1 MPSGVNVLLWCTAPP
16 SRFTANSFEHQR
28 STDAS
33 IINLT
38 PKGTCSVSDL
48 KAARNDI
55 RKPVTTAVSKT
66 PADPARTL
74 HGKTTQHPDRRQMQ
88 VRCAAL
94 LPDGLTMPATARF
107 PLLAY
112 AFACL
117 LGLFALGGY
126 WYGLGQPVVLPDVAS
141 ATHKLQ
147 CASYTPFDKDQ
158 SPFDQPFN
166 LRPERMDADLALLA
180 TRFECIRTYS
190 VTGLEALPALARK
203 HGLKLM
209 IGAWVNSNPVDTA
222 KEIELLIAEANANP
236 DVVSAVIVGN
246 EALLR
251 KEVTGPQ
258 LVKLIKQVKQSVKQP
273 VTYADVWEFWLQ
285 HPQIAPEV
293 DFLTIHLLPYWEDEP
308 SNIDAALQHV
318 AQVRQVFGNRFAP
331 KDVMIG
337 ETGWPSEGRQRET
350 ALPSRVNEARFIRGF
365 VAMAEQEGWHYNLIE
380 AFDQP
385 WKRGS
390 EGAVGGYWGLFDADR
405 QDKNILAGP
414 VSNLPLWPQWLAVG
428 GLVFLG
434 ALLLGGRVRSTRAAL
449 VLPLLGAVA
458 ACSIGTWGEL
468 ARVTSRSLDEW
479 LWAALLMALNLLVLA
494 HAALSLSARTGW
506 RERAFD
512 ALQRRAGW
520 LLAAAGFAGAVM
532 MLGLVFEPRYRSFPS
547 AALLLPALVYLIRP
561 VSAPRREIALLAF
574 IIGAGIAPQL
584 YREGLFNQQAWGW
597 ALVSG
602 LLVAALWRSL
612 RVRHG

>member
-1 MPSGVNVLLWCTAPP
+1 
-16 SRFTANSFEHQR
+16 
-28 STDAS
+28 
-33 IINLT
+33 
-38 PKGTCSVSDL
+38 
-48 KAARNDI
+48 
-55 RKPVTTAVSKT
+55 
-66 PADPARTL
+66 
-74 HGKTTQHPDRRQMQ
+74 MQ

-107 PLLAY
+107 PFLAY

-126 WYGLGQPVVLPDVAS
+126 WYGLGQPVLLPDVAS

-236 DVVSAVIVGN
+236 DVVTAVIVGN

-251 KEVTGPQ
+251 KEVTTQQ
-258 LVKLIKQVKQSVKQP
+258 LVSLIDRVKSQVKQP
-273 VTYADVWEFWLQ
+273 VTYADVWEFWQ
-285 HPQIAPEV
+285 KHPEIVPAV
-293 DFLTIHLLPYWEDEP
+293 DFVTIHLLPYWGDYPWDTEV
-308 SNIDAALQHV
+308 SL
-318 AQVRQVFGNRFAP
+318 AQLADVRKMHGNMFAP
-331 KDVMIG
+331 KEVFIG
-337 ETGWPSEGRQRET
+337 ETGWPSEGRQRRI
-350 ALPSRVNEARFIRGF
+350 AVPSRVNEARFIRGF
-365 VAMAEQEGWHYNLIE
+365 VAMAEQQGWHYNLIE

-405 QDKNILAGP
+405 QDKNVLAGP

-428 GLVFLG
+428 GLIFL
-434 ALLLGGRVRSTRAAL
+434 ATLLLGGRVRSTRAAL

-479 LWAALLMALNLLVLA
+479 LWAGLLVALNLLVLA
-494 HAALSLSARTGW
+494 HAALSLSTRTGW
-506 RERAFD
+506 RERAFE

-520 LLAAAGFAGAVM
+520 LLAATGFAGAVM

-584 YREGLFNQQAWGW
+584 YREGLLNQQAWGW

-612 RVRHG
+612 RVRRG

>member
-1 MPSGVNVLLWCTAPP
+1 
-16 SRFTANSFEHQR
+16 
-28 STDAS
+28 
-33 IINLT
+33 
-38 PKGTCSVSDL
+38 
-48 KAARNDI
+48 
-55 RKPVTTAVSKT
+55 
-66 PADPARTL
+66 
-74 HGKTTQHPDRRQMQ
+74 MQ

-94 LPDGLTMPATARF
+94 LPDGLTMPARSRF
-107 PLLAY
+107 PFAAY
-112 AFACL
+112 VFACL

-126 WYGLGQPVVLPDVAS
+126 WYGLGQPVLLPDA
-141 ATHKLQ
+141 ATPTHKLQ

-190 VTGLEALPALARK
+190 VTGLEALPGLARK

-222 KEIELLIAEANANP
+222 KEIDLLIAEANANP

-258 LVKLIKQVKQSVKQP
+258 LAALIKQVKRSVKQP
-273 VTYADVWEFWLQ
+273 VTYADVWEFWLK
-285 HPQIAPEV
+285 HPEIAPNV
-293 DFLTIHLLPYWEDEP
+293 DFLTIHLLPYWEDDP

-318 AQVRQVFGNRFAP
+318 AEVRQVFGNRFAP

-365 VAMAEQEGWHYNLIE
+365 VTLAEQQGWRYNLIE

-405 QDKNILAGP
+405 QDKGILAGP
-414 VSNLPLWPQWLAVG
+414 VSNLPYWPQWLAVG
-428 GLVFLG
+428 GLIFLG
-434 ALLLGGRVRSTRAAL
+434 TLLLGGRVRSTRAAL
-449 VLPLLGAVA
+449 VLPLLGALA
-458 ACSIGTWGEL
+458 ACAIGTWGEL
-468 ARVTSRSLDEW
+468 ARVTSRSTWEW
-479 LWAALLMALNLLVLA
+479 TWAGLLIALNLAILA
-494 HAALSLSARTGW
+494 HAALSLSAASGW
-506 RERAFD
+506 RQRVFNVLE
-512 ALQRRAGW
+512 RRAGW
-520 LLAAAGFAGAVM
+520 LLGAAGFAAAVI

-547 AALLLPALVYLIRP
+547 AALLLPALVYLARP
-561 VSAPRREIALLAF
+561 VSAPRREIALLTL
-574 IIGAGIAPQL
+574 ITGAGIAPQL
-584 YREGLFNQQAWGW
+584 YQEGLLNQQAWGW

-602 LLVAALWRSL
+602 LMVAALWRSL
-612 RVRHG
+612 RAKSKSAQ